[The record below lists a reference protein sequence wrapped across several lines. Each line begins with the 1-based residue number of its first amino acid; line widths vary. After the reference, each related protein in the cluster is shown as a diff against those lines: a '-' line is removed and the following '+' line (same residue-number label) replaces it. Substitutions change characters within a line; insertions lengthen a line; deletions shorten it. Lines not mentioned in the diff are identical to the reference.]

1 MANLL
6 MARDERKPS
15 RNDLQQMGERRRVVL
30 ALTRTAEQVLQ
41 DLSADHIRE
50 LRQSAP
56 VIAGLS
62 DVLTPPRAGR
72 SGRKKSQ
79 APRKI
84 ASKKK

>member
-1 MANLL
+1 
-6 MARDERKPS
+6 
-15 RNDLQQMGERRRVVL
+15 
-30 ALTRTAEQVLQ
+30 LQ

-50 LRQSAP
+50 LRQSVP